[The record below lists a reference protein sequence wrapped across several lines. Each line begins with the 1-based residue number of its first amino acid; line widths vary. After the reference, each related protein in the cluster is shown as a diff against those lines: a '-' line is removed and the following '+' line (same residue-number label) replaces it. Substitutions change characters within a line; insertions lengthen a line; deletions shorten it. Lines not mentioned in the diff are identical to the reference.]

1 MKTQTEYDLYYSGT
15 IIKVSKEIYDYL
27 KKNDSKM
34 EYALKGRKIERVRK
48 NNKTGKKEYLP
59 SLEDSYERLQECNVQ
74 FQDSSINLI
83 DDVIEK
89 ITVAQLIKDL
99 SENERKII
107 TMLYFDELTERKA
120 ADVLKISPSA
130 LHKKKKQILEKLKK
144 LLIE

>member
-1 MKTQTEYDLYYSGT
+1 MKTQTDYDLYYNGT
-15 IIKVSKEIYDYL
+15 IFKVSKEIYDYL

-48 NNKTGKKEYLP
+48 NNKTGEKESLP

-74 FQDSSINLI
+74 FQDSSIHLI

-89 ITVAQLIKDL
+89 ITVMQLIESL
-99 SENERKII
+99 AENERIII
-107 TMLYFDELTERKA
+107 TMLYFDEFTEREVA
-120 ADVLKISPSA
+120 NSLKISRSA
-130 LHKKKKQILEKLKK
+130 LHKKKKHILEKLKK